1 MNRQTTTPKSYTKEA
16 GLTEAGDKEEAETA
30 DLRKAPKNYSSISMG
45 QTLATEPTNVPKRR
59 KPSKRMEVEKKAKLV
74 VHTSWPTQPT
84 QPFQTPQLPY
94 NPPFQ
99 PIPAFS
105 YNPYPANWQPP
116 QSKNAR
122 LPHQPINRTTREEL
136 PPPPP
141 GPPPKQE
148 NQNTQNAQS
157 IALPT
162 FGMIMPISGRKT
174 QNKKRG
180 LLLTFD

>member
-30 DLRKAPKNYSSISMG
+30 DLWKAPKKCSSISMG
-45 QTLATEPTNVPKRR
+45 QTLATKPTNVPKRR
-59 KPSKRMEVEKKAKLV
+59 KPSKRMEV
-74 VHTSWPTQPT
+74 WPTQPT

-116 QSKNAR
+116 QSNNSR

-136 PPPPP
+136 PPPPL
-141 GPPPKQE
+141 GPPTKTRKPKHPECPIHSTPNLRHDNANFWSKNTKQE
-148 NQNTQNAQS
+148 
-157 IALPT
+157 
-162 FGMIMPISGRKT
+162 
-174 QNKKRG
+174 KRID
-180 LLLTFD
+180 LNLRLKQW